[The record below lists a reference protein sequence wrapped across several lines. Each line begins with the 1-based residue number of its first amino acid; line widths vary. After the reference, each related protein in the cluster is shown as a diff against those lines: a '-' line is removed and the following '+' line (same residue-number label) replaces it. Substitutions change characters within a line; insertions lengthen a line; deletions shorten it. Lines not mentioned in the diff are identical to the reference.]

1 MEILVASS
9 SAMDLRQLTHLMA
22 VAEHGSF
29 SAAARSLHTVQS
41 NVSTHVARLEKE
53 LDAVLIDRRSML
65 PTTEGK
71 AVIERAQR
79 IRSEMQALK
88 DDISSM
94 REEIGGTVRIGCIG
108 TTARWMATPLLERLG
123 SHYPGL
129 HPILVDAPSGS
140 LYPLLRS
147 GEVDFAILNGPVLD
161 PDFVTEPLFDEELI
175 VVTTK
180 DHALAEHEAVTIE
193 ELAEHE
199 VMLTPTGTT
208 FRDTLDAELAV
219 AGIRL
224 RPKVEIDGLRLLTSL
239 AYQGYAPALL
249 PASAASGF
257 PAGDWALV
265 RIAGLDRRTVVLAP
279 NRRTPPSLAVQATCD
294 QLREVIRDIGPHQP
308 GIHVTMTEE
317 PASRPGRT
325 P

>member
-22 VAEHGSF
+22 VAAHGSF

-53 LDAVLIDRRSML
+53 LAAVLIDRRSML

-71 AVIERAQR
+71 AVIDRAQR

-161 PDFVTEPLFDEELI
+161 PDFATEPLFDEELI

-180 DHALAEHEAVTIE
+180 DHALADHETVTIQ

-208 FRDTLDAELAV
+208 FRDTLDAELAA
-219 AGIRL
+219 AGLRL

-239 AYQGYAPALL
+239 AYPGYAPPCFRPALR
-249 PASAASGF
+249 PAVRPVTGRSYPSRASTGERWYW
-257 PAGDWALV
+257 PTTDA
-265 RIAGLDRRTVVLAP
+265 
-279 NRRTPPSLAVQATCD
+279 
-294 QLREVIRDIGPHQP
+294 
-308 GIHVTMTEE
+308 
-317 PASRPGRT
+317 PGRHLPCRPPAT
-325 P
+325 SCARSSVTSDLTGPESMSR